1 MTKTFSALVLSLPS
15 KNKTVRMRIWRAL
28 HGIGCGVLRDGV
40 YLLPAGAAQASAFV
54 DLEADV
60 KTAGG
65 FAMTV
70 ELNLKTAV
78 QHDRV
83 RKLFDRTSEYASLIA
98 RINAAQKSLARLGQ
112 PRADTL
118 VKRLRRSFQEIVE
131 IDFYPGQANRQA
143 QSALAGLKSAVP
155 RLFSSGEPHQAKGR
169 IRRLDPVKYRGRVW
183 ATRKNPW
190 IDRLASAWLI
200 KRFIDRKARFSWIEK
215 PKDRPKGALGFDFD
229 GADFTH
235 VGNQVTFEVLL
246 ASFGLDSDPALNQL
260 AATVHFLDVGGIPVA
275 DAKGLEMVL
284 KGARDNARS
293 DDELVLAAARVFDHV
308 YSAYQ
313 GTESTPSNPAG
324 PRGPGNSRR

>member
-1 MTKTFSALVLSLPS
+1 MSTRTFIALVLSLPS

-40 YLLPAGAAQASAFV
+40 YLLPAGAAQVSDFV
-54 DLEADV
+54 DLESDV
-60 KTAGG
+60 KAAGG

-70 ELNLKTAV
+70 ELNLRTST
-78 QHDRV
+78 QFDQV
-83 RKLFDRTSEYASLIA
+83 RKLFDRTDEYSSLVA
-98 RINAAQKSLARLGQ
+98 RINAAKKSLTRLGQ

-118 VKRLRRSFQEIVE
+118 VKRLRHSFQEIVE
-131 IDFYPGQANRQA
+131 TDFYPGQANRQA
-143 QSALAGLKSAVP
+143 QDALAGLESAAQRLLSSDEP
-155 RLFSSGEPHQAKGR
+155 RKAKGR
-169 IRRLDPVKYRGRVW
+169 IRRLDPARYQGRVW

-200 KRFIDRKARFSWIEK
+200 KRFIDRKARFRWIDK
-215 PKDRPKGALGFDFD
+215 PKDRPRGALGFDFD

-235 VGNQVTFEVLL
+235 VGNRVTFEVLL

-260 AATVHFLDVGGIPVA
+260 AATIHFLDVGGILVA

-293 DDELVLAAARVFDHV
+293 DDELVLAAAKVFDHV

-313 GTESTPSNPAG
+313 STERAP
-324 PRGPGNSRR
+324 